1 MPDYILAVDE
11 GTTGVTVLLLNPAGE
26 VLQRAYSEFPQYF
39 PKEGWVEHD
48 AEEIYQTTLKV
59 LKEAIV
65 GISPASI
72 KALGI
77 TNQRETTV
85 LWNKTTG
92 KPIAKAIVW
101 QCRRTKEICEQ
112 LKSKTE
118 LFRQKTGL
126 VLDAYFS
133 GTKIK
138 WLLDQNPKWKEQARK
153 GEILFGTIDTWLLWK
168 LTGGKSHKTDFTNAS
183 RTLIY
188 NIYEKKWDDELLQ
201 LFDIPKIMLPEVQ
214 NSASDFGRCVEF
226 LPGLLIAGIA
236 GDQQAALFGQS
247 CHAPGMVK
255 NTYGTGCFLL
265 MNIGQK
271 AVTSKNGLLTTLAC
285 DEQGRPI
292 YALEGAV
299 FIAGAG
305 IQWLRDQMQ
314 LITNA
319 SETETIATQVPHTGG
334 VYFVPAFVGLG
345 APYWDMGARG
355 AILGMTRGTQKA
367 HLVRATLESIAYQTR
382 DVVDLMSKE
391 SGISIR
397 ELRVD
402 GGACA
407 NNFLMQFQA
416 DLLQIAVDRP
426 TMIES
431 TALGA
436 GLLAGIYT
444 GTMKQYQRK
453 SERVFVPQQ
462 PRESEYQGWK
472 EAVKRVLTSA

>member
-1 MPDYILAVDE
+1 MPEYILALDE
-11 GTTGVTVLLLNPAGE
+11 GTTGVMALLLNPAGE
-26 VLQRAYSEFPQYF
+26 VVQRAYSEFPQYF

-59 LKEAIV
+59 LKEAVV
-65 GISPASI
+65 GISANSI
-72 KALGI
+72 KAMGI

-85 LWNKTTG
+85 LWEKKSG

-101 QCRRTKEICEQ
+101 QCRRTKEICEK
-112 LKSKTE
+112 LKSHTE
-118 LFRQKTGL
+118 LFRKKTGL

-138 WLLDQNPKWKEQARK
+138 WLLDQNPKYRDQARR

-188 NIYEKKWDDELLQ
+188 NIYEKKWDEELLQ
-201 LFDIPKIMLPEVQ
+201 ILDIPKQMLPEVQ
-214 NSASDFGRCVEF
+214 NSASDFGRCTEF
-226 LPGLLIAGIA
+226 LPGLLVGGIA

-247 CHAPGMVK
+247 CHAPGMAK

-265 MNIGQK
+265 MNVGSK
-271 AVTSKNGLLTTLAC
+271 AVTSNKGLLTTLAC
-285 DEQGRPI
+285 DEQGKPI

-305 IQWLRDQMQ
+305 VQWLRDQLQ
-314 LITNA
+314 IIKNA
-319 SETETIATQVPHTGG
+319 SETEALASQVSNTGG

-355 AILGMTRGTQKA
+355 AILGMTRGTGRN
-367 HLVRATLESIAYQTR
+367 HLVRAVLEAIAYQTKE
-382 DVVDLMSKE
+382 VVDLMSKE
-391 SGISIR
+391 SGIPIR
-397 ELRVD
+397 DLRVD

-436 GLLAGIYT
+436 GLLAGVYT
-444 GTMKQYQRK
+444 GTMKQYQRV
-453 SERVFVPQQ
+453 SERKFYPQIS
-462 PRESEYQGWK
+462 RESEYQGWK
-472 EAVKRVLTSA
+472 LAVKRILTSA